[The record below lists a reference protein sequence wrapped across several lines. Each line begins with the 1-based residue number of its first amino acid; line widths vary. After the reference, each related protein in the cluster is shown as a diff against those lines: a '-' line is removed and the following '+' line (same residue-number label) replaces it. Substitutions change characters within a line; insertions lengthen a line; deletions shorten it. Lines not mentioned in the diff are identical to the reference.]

1 MSSQAHIGG
10 EVGLNGQQVQ
20 VSSVNG
26 NAVIVN
32 DGLANFEW
40 SFSAEDAQTVTHIAS
55 GRLLSTI
62 YSQGYA
68 WLGLRTETDVVWNW
82 DNNGGL
88 SHNDAGA
95 NGYNYLSF
103 GVSASGFSAGF
114 DIFERTDSAYTPVR
128 LFKHTVNEDVNTY
141 TVTFVDGLTGDIIS
155 TASVNECENAVLPE
169 APIHDGYTFVRYDD
183 NGEFITD
190 DITVTAEYS
199 VNSYLVTFIDGL
211 TGSTLSEQVVE
222 YGNAAAAPEAPAHE
236 GYTFTGWDND
246 FESVSCSMTVAA
258 QYARNSYTV
267 TFLDWDGTELGSE
280 TVLHG
285 ESAAQIPSPERTGY
299 TFIGWDASLSNI
311 TSDVTATAQYEIN
324 RYLVVFVDWDGST
337 ISRQLVAYGQAA
349 ELPEEPVREYYNFI
363 GWSADTSCIT
373 EETIVVAQYSIAITA
388 GDVDADGSVTI
399 TDALLTLRIAME
411 LVTPSEVQLAAAD
424 INEDMR
430 VNAVDAQIILR
441 TALGI

>member
-1 MSSQAHIGG
+1 M
-10 EVGLNGQQVQ
+10 
-20 VSSVNG
+20 
-26 NAVIVN
+26 
-32 DGLANFEW
+32 
-40 SFSAEDAQTVTHIAS
+40 
-55 GRLLSTI
+55 
-62 YSQGYA
+62 
-68 WLGLRTETDVVWNW
+68 
-82 DNNGGL
+82 
-88 SHNDAGA
+88 
-95 NGYNYLSF
+95 LSF

-183 NGEFITD
+183 NGEFITN

-285 ESAAQIPSPERTGY
+285 ESGMVRTCTPYSCRKTGNRVCMAASPGNQKPN
-299 TFIGWDASLSNI
+299 S
-311 TSDVTATAQYEIN
+311 TAQNTLTGNSKSMPPMPASI
-324 RYLVVFVDWDGST
+324 T
-337 ISRQLVAYGQAA
+337 IPAATQRIGVLSSSLPARRSRLQAA
-349 ELPEEPVREYYNFI
+349 L
-363 GWSADTSCIT
+363 
-373 EETIVVAQYSIAITA
+373 
-388 GDVDADGSVTI
+388 
-399 TDALLTLRIAME
+399 
-411 LVTPSEVQLAAAD
+411 
-424 INEDMR
+424 
-430 VNAVDAQIILR
+430 
-441 TALGI
+441 